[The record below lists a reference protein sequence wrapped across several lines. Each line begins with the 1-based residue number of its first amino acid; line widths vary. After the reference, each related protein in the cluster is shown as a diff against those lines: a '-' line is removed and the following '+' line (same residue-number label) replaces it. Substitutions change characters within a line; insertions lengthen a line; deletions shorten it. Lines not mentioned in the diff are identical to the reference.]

1 MNLVLVLGSGAV
13 VASFGA
19 LWWALSGPRVAR
31 TPPNLIEGVGP
42 PIDDRRTMARHS
54 RVRDRPTEP
63 LMARLG
69 VFARRYTPQSM
80 SAALERRLLLA
91 GTPRGWTL
99 ERVLGAKLLLGGTG
113 AILGILRFVIAPSG
127 LSLVLSV
134 GLVALGYF
142 APDLVLRHRAE
153 QRQELVKRTLADTI
167 DQLTVAVQA
176 GLGLD
181 AAIARVSGRTKGP
194 LRDELAR
201 VGQDTRAGMG
211 RSTALTAMAE
221 RVQLPELRHVVLA
234 LAQAER
240 LGVPVAKTLTVQAQ
254 ELRVKRRQHAE
265 EQAMKLPVKILFPT
279 VLCILPALF
288 IVVLGPAALSI
299 YDNLV
304 QG

>member
-1 MNLVLVLGSGAV
+1 MNLILVLGSAAV

-31 TPPNLIEGVGP
+31 TPLDLTTGVRP
-42 PIDDRRTMARHS
+42 PIDDVRTITLRGGAGDHAI
-54 RVRDRPTEP
+54 EP
-63 LMARLG
+63 FMVRLG
-69 VFARRYTPQSM
+69 LLGRHYTPQSM

-99 ERVLGAKLLLGGTG
+99 ERVLAAKLLLGCTG
-113 AILGILRFVIAPSG
+113 AVLGIFRFVIEPSG
-127 LSLVLSV
+127 LSVVLAV
-134 GLVALGYF
+134 GLVTLGYF

-181 AAIARVSGRTKGP
+181 AALARVSRRTKGP
-194 LRDELAR
+194 LGDELAR
-201 VGQDTRAGMG
+201 VGQDIRAGMA

-221 RVQLPELRHVVLA
+221 RVQLPELRQVVLA

-240 LGVPVAKTLTVQAQ
+240 LGVPVAKTLTVQAH

-288 IVVLGPAALSI
+288 IVVLGPAALNI

-304 QG
+304 KG